1 MLTVQRTLSAVL
13 PIVAMGLAALAMV
26 RSHRR
31 PYSAIV
37 IGFGALLGMG
47 LGIGAGLLLLSTPE
61 AAGRLGGV
69 TLLLGISATS
79 IWELARGREE
89 E

>member
-1 MLTVQRTLSAVL
+1 MLSVQRILSAVL
-13 PIVAMGLAALAMV
+13 PIIAMGLAALAMV

-37 IGFGALLGMG
+37 IGLGALLGMG
-47 LGIGAGLLLLSTPE
+47 VGIGAGLLLLSTPE

-69 TLLLGISATS
+69 TLLLGVSATS
-79 IWELARGREE
+79 IWELARGRNVE
-89 E
+89 